1 MQSAYRQ
8 LSFGQSETN
17 KVSAPPTIS
26 IVDDDAWAR
35 EGIKDLVASL
45 GYHTLTFAS
54 AEEFLESGCVA
65 MTACVISDLQMPG
78 LSGLDLQRH
87 LADCA
92 HKPSI
97 ILVTAYP
104 DEKCRTRAL
113 DAGARGFLVK
123 PFDEKS
129 LMRCLHEAAGLPI

>member
-1 MQSAYRQ
+1 M
-8 LSFGQSETN
+8 
-17 KVSAPPTIS
+17 SAPPTIS

-45 GYHTLTFAS
+45 GYRTLTFAS
-54 AEEFLESGCVA
+54 AEEFLESGCVEA
-65 MTACVISDLQMPG
+65 TTCVISDVQMPG
-78 LSGLDLQRH
+78 LSGLDLQKR
-87 LADCA
+87 LADRA
-92 HKPSI
+92 YKPSI

-104 DEKCRTRAL
+104 DEKFRIRAL

-129 LMRCLHEAAGLPI
+129 LMRCLHDAAGPPI